1 MLPIAFLSLLFLIA
15 GSAPSAAHPQ
25 RAPLRTSLESTAN
38 LAQQVNSIVEAARRE
53 IRLPGVSLVITRGNR
68 VVLAKGYG
76 LADREKGTAPTEQTI
91 YPIGSLSKQFTA
103 AAIMKLVEQ
112 GRVRLD
118 EPVATY
124 LPEYHATHSKVLR
137 MRHLLLQT
145 SGIPEMSDLP
155 EMDGMDTG
163 TGDPAKFTLARV
175 IELLGHQPQ
184 LYPPGDWWSYSNSN
198 YSLLAAVIERVSGK
212 TYEQYLSETLFRPL
226 GLRST
231 GSCQPEQGLPLGS
244 HSVGYLATENSFEL
258 RPFTP
263 NNARVFTGSGG
274 LCSNAAD
281 LASWV
286 RALVDGRAV
295 SAASFR
301 QMTTT
306 TPVGAGFTPPYG
318 FGLSVVPLAG
328 QPAVWHTGVIA
339 GFTSVL
345 VYFPK
350 QDLTIAALTN
360 SRHALLQ
367 AVVKR
372 VAQAVMRSKE
382 PKLRDL
388 PVSAEQLS
396 RVVGDY
402 DDNMFKFRIYAE
414 SGRLYINV
422 PELGSPQRLQYQGG
436 EMFATPE
443 PGMVRRLWFEPETGS
458 VARVI
463 WEWAELRAF
472 GHRAR

>member
-1 MLPIAFLSLLFLIA
+1 MQRIAFLSISFLIA
-15 GSAPSAAHPQ
+15 GCATSAAHPQ
-25 RAPLRTSLESTAN
+25 MAPLRISLENTAN
-38 LAQQVNSIVEAARRE
+38 LAQQVDSIVEASRRE
-53 IRLPGVSLVITRGNR
+53 IRLPGVSLVIKRGNR

-76 LADREKGTAPTEQTI
+76 LADREKGTAPTVQTI
-91 YPIGSLSKQFTA
+91 YPIASLSKQFTA

-124 LPEYHATHSKVLR
+124 LPEYKATHTKALR
-137 MRHLLLQT
+137 IRHLLLQT
-145 SGIPEMSDLP
+145 SGIPEWDELP
-155 EMDGMDTG
+155 EIDGMV

-198 YSLLAAVIERVSGK
+198 YSLLAAVIERVSGT

-231 GSCQPEQGLPLGS
+231 GSCQPEHGLPFGS
-244 HSVGYLATENSFEL
+244 YAVGYLATENSFEL
-258 RPFTP
+258 KPFTT
-263 NNARVFTGSGG
+263 ARAYTGPGG
-274 LCSNAAD
+274 LCSNATD
-281 LASWV
+281 LALWM

-295 SAASFR
+295 NAASFQ

-306 TPVGAGFTPPYG
+306 APVSAGFTPPYG

-328 QPAVWHTGVIA
+328 EPAVWHIGVIA

-350 QDLTIAALTN
+350 QDLIIAALTN

-367 AVVKR
+367 TVVER
-372 VAQAVMRSKE
+372 VARAVIGLKE
-382 PKLRDL
+382 PKLLDL
-388 PVSAEQLS
+388 PISAIQLG
-396 RVVGDY
+396 RVVGNY
-402 DDNMFKFRIYAE
+402 DDAMFKFRIYAE
-414 SGRLYINV
+414 SGQLYIHV
-422 PELGSPQRLQYQGG
+422 PDFGSPQRLQYQGG

-443 PGMVRRLWFEPETGS
+443 PGMVRRLWFEPRTGS

-463 WEWAELRAF
+463 WEWGELRAY
-472 GHRAR
+472 GRRVR